1 MENPKSG
8 SDRRGDLT
16 RDKHVD
22 PRSGSLAFRSTAA
35 RTHRILSQISLFP
48 NRKAAVVE
56 LSEVRQ
62 GRVMFALPGQLQ
74 VAPGPKAAAARGACS
89 KERTVSGKAPG
100 SKSSPRTGKSVY
112 LLGRTNTF
120 AVGAK
125 SSRVPPTISGPKG
138 VKAIPR
144 LSARASG
151 VSSQSVSHRLPCT
164 SKVKVRGE
172 MSIGFPSAVTFLKLC
187 GAVVPPEK

>member
-1 MENPKSG
+1 MLILG
-8 SDRRGDLT
+8 
-16 RDKHVD
+16 
-22 PRSGSLAFRSTAA
+22 SGSLAFRSTSRQNSPDSIADSTFSQQESREGGSRIQRHRCPAPAA
-35 RTHRILSQISLFP
+35 KQEPYRGKVPDQ
-48 NRKAAVVE
+48 NR
-56 LSEVRQ
+56 
-62 GRVMFALPGQLQ
+62 
-74 VAPGPKAAAARGACS
+74 VA
-89 KERTVSGKAPG
+89 E
-100 SKSSPRTGKSVY
+100 TGKSAY

-125 SSRVPPTISGPKG
+125 SSSVPPTISGPRG